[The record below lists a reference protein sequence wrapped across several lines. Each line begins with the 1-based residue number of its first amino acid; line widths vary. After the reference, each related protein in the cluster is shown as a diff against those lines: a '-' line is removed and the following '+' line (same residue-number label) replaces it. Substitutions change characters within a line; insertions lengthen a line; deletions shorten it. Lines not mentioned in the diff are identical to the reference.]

1 MQQSERGGDMKIK
14 GIFSIV
20 VAVLLSIIVTG
31 CAGIDKQ
38 AFNKAANQELKTI
51 GLLEPAASGE
61 YVVQNLGH
69 PGMGFGLIGG
79 LIAVADM
86 QSKTNRFT
94 ELMKERNLNV
104 SDEFQSK
111 LTAELQNR
119 GYAVKVIK
127 PERSKPA
134 LLENYDALEKDVD
147 AYLDLGVNAGY
158 MCASATA
165 DYVPT
170 VRSIVR
176 LVKKGS
182 NEILYQ
188 DIIAYGYEFRAAQ
201 AVSIPADQQYFF
213 KDFDVLTSDPDLAME
228 GLKRGIPLVTSRIA
242 QDLAK

>member
-1 MQQSERGGDMKIK
+1 VSV
-14 GIFSIV
+14 IV
-20 VAVLLSIIVTG
+20 SG

-38 AFNKAANQELKTI
+38 AFNKAAHQEVKTI
-51 GLLEPAASGE
+51 GLLEPSGTEE
-61 YVVQNLGH
+61 YVVQNHGH
-69 PGMGFGLIGG
+69 PGMGFGLVGG
-79 LIAVADM
+79 LVAAADM

-94 ELMKERNLNV
+94 ALMKERNFNV
-104 SDEFQSK
+104 SDEFQRK
-111 LTAELQNR
+111 LAAELEGI
-119 GYAVKVIK
+119 GYIVKVIK
-127 PERSKPA
+127 PERPSPA

-165 DYVPT
+165 DYIPT
-170 VRSIVR
+170 VRSLVR

-188 DIIAYGYEFRAAQ
+188 DLIAYGYEFRAAQ

-213 KDFDVLTSDPDLAME
+213 KNFDVLTSDPDLAME
-228 GLKRGIPLVTSRIA
+228 GIKKGIPLVTSRIA